1 MKTLTRYII
10 KELIPPFFLSLFVI
24 TFLLL
29 SGKIFDL
36 TELFITKGI
45 PAKIIGQLLLYI
57 LPSFFA
63 ITIPISVLVAVLMAL
78 GRLSSEN
85 EIIAIKTSGI
95 NLIRLFTPVIVISVF
110 ISLFMF
116 WFNNNI
122 LPKSNFA
129 FKNLYYTI
137 VQKKAEVVIK
147 EKVFIDDFDKLVIYI
162 GSMDEKKSRLY
173 NVFIQKFEPHKPR
186 QTIIAKEAELISN
199 PDERKVTMKLYNG
212 TAHECDEKN
221 MARYHKIAFE
231 TYNINIDINQML
243 GQIADIRKGDREMNM
258 SELKE
263 EAKKAGELKLKT
275 GFLWVEYYKKSAIA
289 FACTIFAIIGLP
301 LGVMAKKSGRAI
313 GIFTSI
319 FLSFVY
325 YLFLI
330 GGETLGDRGKISP
343 FLSMWSANVIL
354 GIIGIILLIV
364 VVYEKNP
371 LFRIKGQGAKGK

>member
-1 MKTLTRYII
+1 MKILTRYLI
-10 KELIPPFFLSLFVI
+10 KELVSPFLLSLCVV

-36 TELFITKGI
+36 TELLITKGI
-45 PAKIIGQLLLYI
+45 PAKIIGKLLLYI
-57 LPSFFA
+57 LPSFLA
-63 ITIPISVLVAVLMAL
+63 ITVPISVLVSVLMVL

-95 NLIRLFTPVIVISVF
+95 NLIRLFVPVIAISVF

-122 LPKSNFA
+122 LLKSNFA

-137 VQKKAEVVIK
+137 VQKKAEVIIK
-147 EKVFIDDFDKLVIYI
+147 EKVFIDDFDGLLIYI
-162 GSMDEKKSRLY
+162 GNMNEKMSKLH
-173 NVFIQKFEPHKPR
+173 NVFIQKFEPNKPR

-199 PDERKVTMKLYNG
+199 PAERKVMMKLYNG
-212 TAHECDEKN
+212 TAHECDEKD
-221 MARYHKIAFE
+221 MAKYHKIDFE

-243 GQIADIRKGDREMNM
+243 GQISDIRKGDREMNM

-263 EAKKAGELKLKT
+263 EAERASKLKLKT

-289 FACTIFAIIGLP
+289 FACTIFAMIGLP
-301 LGVMAKKSGRAI
+301 LGTMAKKSGRAV

-319 FLSFVY
+319 LLSFVY
-325 YLFLI
+325 YLFLL
-330 GGETLGDRGKISP
+330 GGEILGDREKVSP
-343 FLSMWSANVIL
+343 FLAMWSANIAL
-354 GIIGIILLIV
+354 GAIGIILLIA
-364 VVYEKNP
+364 VVYEKN
-371 LFRIKGQGAKGK
+371 